1 MFDVGDSVFYP
12 MHGVGIVESVEEKD
26 MLGERAKY
34 YILRFI
40 TSKLTA
46 MVPVASADSVGLRPV
61 IDSSECEKIF
71 EYLDAAAVCAE
82 SENWNQRYRD
92 NLAKLKGG
100 DIYDVADVIK
110 AGFPQGPLRRGQK
123 DAHNRPAG
131 ALCRAFGCQWQGY
144 RRNPRYY
151 RVISK

>member
-110 AGFPQGPLRRGQK
+110 CLKRRDSLKGQK

>member
-61 IDSSECEKIF
+61 IDSSECEKD
-71 EYLDAAAVCAE
+71 L
-82 SENWNQRYRD
+82 
-92 NLAKLKGG
+92 
-100 DIYDVADVIK
+100 
-110 AGFPQGPLRRGQK
+110 
-123 DAHNRPAG
+123 
-131 ALCRAFGCQWQGY
+131 
-144 RRNPRYY
+144 
-151 RVISK
+151 

>member
-1 MFDVGDSVFYP
+1 MNGEQEEKVFDVGDSVFYP
-12 MHGVGIVESVEEKD
+12 MHGVGIVESIQEKD

-71 EYLDAAAVCAE
+71 
-82 SENWNQRYRD
+82 
-92 NLAKLKGG
+92 
-100 DIYDVADVIK
+100 
-110 AGFPQGPLRRGQK
+110 
-123 DAHNRPAG
+123 
-131 ALCRAFGCQWQGY
+131 
-144 RRNPRYY
+144 
-151 RVISK
+151 